1 MLDLAN
7 DIRSLSDFKRN
18 TVELLDRLRKTGHP
32 LVLTINGKAEVV
44 VQDAAAYQT
53 LLDRLDAIEGIQ
65 RGLADVKAGRA
76 AAGRGVVQ
84 RSRAG
89 GPGTGPAP
97 GALSGCA
104 REFRPGQPDSRARLR
119 TKTSR
124 LSRLLHGRPSGRDR
138 SHRAREAWREAAAD
152 SGRAVRRI
160 VATVKFAM
168 NLNAY

>member
-65 RGLADVKAGRA
+65 RG
-76 AAGRGVVQ
+76 
-84 RSRAG
+84 
-89 GPGTGPAP
+89 
-97 GALSGCA
+97 GCVL
-104 REFRPGQPDSRARLR
+104 G
-119 TKTSR
+119 
-124 LSRLLHGRPSGRDR
+124 
-138 SHRAREAWREAAAD
+138 
-152 SGRAVRRI
+152 
-160 VATVKFAM
+160 
-168 NLNAY
+168 